1 MKQYL
6 GNEEI
11 LTVFQLETKTP
22 AGEAMV
28 EINFESGKK
37 ETMPKKRLELL
48 NSVEISDATST
59 NLTLKAH
66 VASVLYGVLHEY
78 GVKMGEV
85 NGISDGMVDLVNN
98 GFSKATNFLWKT
110 EDREE
115 LPLNSVNEVLIAN
128 AKPTT
133 TE

>member
-1 MKQYL
+1 MEQYI
-6 GNEEI
+6 GNQKI

-48 NSVEISDATST
+48 NSVKISDATST